1 MFKVGQIY
9 KIESNEFL
17 SICPCNVLEVTK
29 IENIISGNKRIY
41 YLCDKS
47 KSSFHS
53 SSYFSTKLRLIKDTN
68 NNADDSTNKII
79 ESKQT
84 NNLTSVRH
92 KALF

>member
-41 YLCDKS
+41 YMCDKS
-47 KSSFHS
+47 ESSFHL

-68 NNADDSTNKII
+68 NNEDDSTNKIT

>member
-1 MFKVGQIY
+1 MFKVEQIY

-41 YLCDKS
+41 YMCDKS
-47 KSSFHS
+47 ESSFHS

-68 NNADDSTNKII
+68 NNEDDSTNKIT

>member
-9 KIESNEFL
+9 RIESNEFL
-17 SICPCNVLEVTK
+17 SICPCNVLEITK
-29 IENIISGNKRIY
+29 IENIASGSKRIY
-41 YLCDKS
+41 YLCNKS
-47 KSSFHS
+47 ESSFHS

-68 NNADDSTNKII
+68 NNSDDSTNKIT

>member
-29 IENIISGNKRIY
+29 IENMISGNKRIY
-41 YLCDKS
+41 YLCDKLE
-47 KSSFHS
+47 SSFHS
-53 SSYFSTKLRLIKDTN
+53 ISYFSTKLRLVKDTDSN
-68 NNADDSTNKII
+68 VDNSTNKLT

-84 NNLTSVRH
+84 NNLISVKH

>member
-29 IENIISGNKRIY
+29 IENIVSGSKRIY
-41 YLCDKS
+41 YLCDKLE
-47 KSSFHS
+47 SSFHS

-68 NNADDSTNKII
+68 NNSDDSTNKIT